1 LAELQAEYDE
11 LQEQLD
17 TNEENRIAMINPS
30 RMYYTN
36 DDGEIVYNFEFTAAD
51 MAIVEPLLIDSDY
64 VNSNIISTSVDTSV
78 SRFDRQ

>member
-1 LAELQAEYDE
+1 MRSIVSHFLLSVID
-11 LQEQLD
+11 
-17 TNEENRIAMINPS
+17 R
-30 RMYYTN
+30 RRFN